1 MTTPASKPGR
11 WLSQTAFRLQT
22 DVEQAIVKVR
32 SGLDHATQGHSPLDS
47 FEQKAGH
54 FALGVA
60 HGVLGMA
67 TGVLNAA
74 GNAEQA
80 LTDPAVDAQ
89 WFQKAEAVLQH
100 PGQSAEEVTDA
111 VIRAF
116 HQDAAYS
123 AGDFATLLIP
133 TAVGMVLGG
142 PLGAAGGFA
151 LGGMAAAAS
160 PQPPLAIDQP
170 DLDAE

>member
-11 WLSQTAFRLQT
+11 WLSQTAYNLQA
-22 DVEQAIVKVR
+22 DVEKAIVKVR
-32 SGLDHATQGHSPLDS
+32 SQVDRATAGHSPVDT
-47 FEQKAGH
+47 FEREAGH

-67 TGVLNAA
+67 TGVIAGV
-74 GNAEQA
+74 GNAEQV
-80 LTDPAVDAQ
+80 LTDPVLDAALA
-89 WFQKAEAVLQH
+89 QKAEAVLQH
-100 PGQSAEEVTDA
+100 PGESAQALTDA
-111 VIRAF
+111 IVRAF

-133 TAVGMVLGG
+133 AAVGFAVGG
-142 PLGAAGGFA
+142 PVGAAGGFV
-151 LGGMAAAAS
+151 LGGVAAANS

-170 DLDAE
+170 DIG

>member
-11 WLSQTAFRLQT
+11 WLSQAAYQLQSG
-22 DVEQAIVKVR
+22 VEQAIVKVR
-32 SGLDHATQGHSPLDS
+32 SDLDRATSGHSPLDT
-47 FEQKAGH
+47 FEREAGH

-60 HGVLGMA
+60 HGCLGMA

-74 GNAEQA
+74 GGVEQA
-80 LTDPAVDAQ
+80 LTDPAFDRAAASTV
-89 WFQKAEAVLQH
+89 EAALAH
-100 PGQSAEEVTDA
+100 PVESLEDVTQA

-133 TAVGMVLGG
+133 AAVGLAVGG
-142 PLGAAGGFA
+142 PVGAAGGFV
-151 LGGMAAAAS
+151 LGGLSAASS

-170 DLDAE
+170 DR